1 MDITKESEE
10 LVKVVEARLA
20 SKARESLVQI
30 VAQTSAEADVMIL
43 AGFGID
49 AKDFL
54 LKTIITECEKLLQ
67 EG

>member
-10 LVKVVEARLA
+10 FVNAVKARLEA
-20 SKARESLVQI
+20 KARESLVQI
-30 VAQTSAEADVMIL
+30 LAQTSAEADVMIL
-43 AGFGID
+43 AGLGID

-54 LKTIITECEKLLQ
+54 LNTIITECEKLLK